1 MFIYMLLAALFA
13 KIKGYRIKPILRDC
27 SLYPLVVAEIIYII
41 LQVNIFLG
49 NYSYIQY
56 ASIFKTLYL
65 YTLIIPILV
74 HKLYKPGIYGS
85 VLTIVGSMLN
95 KFVMSQNGG
104 KMPVFASL
112 SKITGYFDEIAINTV
127 DKIHVIGNEATKY
140 KFLTDFIDVGYS
152 VLSIGDVLIHSFI
165 FIIVYNVIKEV
176 NKDIK
181 YTMDNRKEGSE
192 WRIFD

>member
-1 MFIYMLLAALFA
+1 MFIYMLLAVLYA
-13 KIKGYRIKPILRDC
+13 KIKGYRIKPILRDY
-27 SLYPLVVAEIIYII
+27 SLYPLAVAEIIYII

-65 YTLIIPILV
+65 YTLIVPILV
-74 HKLYKPGIYGS
+74 HKLYKPWIYGS
-85 VLTIVGSMLN
+85 VLTIIGSMLN

-112 SKITGYFDEIAINTV
+112 SKMTGYFDELAISTV
-127 DKIHVIGNEATKY
+127 DNIHVIGNEATKY

-152 VLSIGDVLIHSFI
+152 VLSIGDVLIHSFV
-165 FIIVYNVIKEV
+165 FIIVYNVIKQV

-181 YTMDNRKEGSE
+181 YTKGNRKEGSE
-192 WRIFD
+192 WRIFN